1 MVALRAAERAIGLSR
16 TPLIQYRDKK
26 GSLYSML
33 TKGREL
39 GFVLCLGTLAFHGLP
54 LNAQLPGKPSSSE
67 QARVLST
74 REQAET
80 VLALIKDP
88 NPESSLKGKIALRQ
102 FATLDLKLELL
113 GDSNSLVR
121 MEALRSINEL
131 LTRSPMKHTFGLPT
145 QSARGNKS
153 RSRQAV
159 QFSSES
165 YTENV
170 SSRVPKI
177 KEGLERLDKSDKE
190 IAELAASCLALIDRN
205 EDFKGIT
212 LAKGV
217 IAAKKEPPEGKLE
230 IQKGMLVL
238 LASDGKQIAEFGRF
252 YGPVNCWAL
261 HSNNRWLAI
270 GCGDTSAGEKDRGG
284 GYTKVGFIE
293 IYDLKTKQKV
303 EHIHGANHFWP
314 VTQIGFDG
322 DRLLYVAGDYE
333 QSGAK

>member
-1 MVALRAAERAIGLSR
+1 
-16 TPLIQYRDKK
+16 
-26 GSLYSML
+26 ML
-33 TKGREL
+33 TKGREFS
-39 GFVLCLGTLAFHGLP
+39 FVLCVGALAFHGLP
-54 LNAQLPGKPSSSE
+54 VSAQVPGKPSNSE
-67 QARVLST
+67 QVCVLST

-80 VLALIKDP
+80 VLALIRDP
-88 NPESSLKGKIALRQ
+88 NPESRLNGKIALRL

-113 GDSNSLVR
+113 GDSNSLTR
-121 MEALRSINEL
+121 MEALRSLHEL
-131 LTRSPMKHTFGLPT
+131 LARSPMKHTFGLPT
-145 QSARGNKS
+145 ESARGDKS

-159 QFSSES
+159 QFSSKS

-177 KEGLERLDKSDKE
+177 KERLEALDKGDKE

-205 EDFKGIT
+205 EAFKGIT
-212 LAKGV
+212 LAEGV
-217 IAAKKEPPEGKLE
+217 VAAKKEPPEGKLE
-230 IQKGMLVL
+230 IQKGMLVF

-270 GCGDTSAGEKDRGG
+270 GCGDTSSPIDRGG

-303 EHIHGANHFWP
+303 EHIHGANHFGP

-322 DRLLYVAGDYE
+322 DRLFYVAGDFE
-333 QSGAK
+333 QSGSK